1 MATQIPWEHDLHSA
15 HPVQQLSTHVQEAL
29 AQGYDRKRIIRELEE
44 LFVLVQDE
52 GTEADQDAVTDVLDS
67 LTRQSS
73 LGLAI

>member
-1 MATQIPWEHDLHSA
+1 MAIQIPWEQDLHSA
-15 HPVQQLSTHVQEAL
+15 DPVQQLSMHVEEAL
-29 AQGYDRKRIIRELEE
+29 AHGYDRNRIVRELEE

-52 GTEADQDAVTDVLDS
+52 GTEADQDAVTDVLDL